1 MSDMV
6 SATTRTVQVAG
17 LDVFLREAGSGEP
30 LLVLHHSTGNL
41 NFSPFM
47 EKLAESF
54 AVIAPDLPGY
64 GQSTQPAWARSPRD
78 VALLTLQLL
87 DVLELDQVH
96 LVGLGFG
103 GWIAAELA
111 VASHPRLKSLTL
123 VGAPGI
129 QPREGEI
136 FDQMLVVW
144 EKYVAR
150 CHRDEDSF
158 EATYGEEPHED
169 VIRVWDFNRE
179 MTARLNWKPWM
190 FSRQL
195 PHLLGGVKTPALVI
209 WGDTD
214 RVVPVDTGKQ
224 YVELLPNA
232 RLETVAQAG
241 HHVDVEQPD
250 ALAKLITDFAG
261 NKG

>member
-1 MSDMV
+1 MSDTV
-6 SATTRTVQVAG
+6 FATTRTVQVAG

-41 NFSPFM
+41 SFSPFM

-111 VASHPRLKSLTL
+111 VSSQARLKSLTL
-123 VGAPGI
+123 IGAAGI